1 MVIFR
6 ARRKV
11 MMVEQVA
18 GIWTI
23 VARKSLPSNNVVKFR
38 QKAFLVLP
46 ESPAYVSRKFI
57 TYYLTTNGQ
66 QLSFFQMD
74 LKQQGELVEDIFCKQ
89 IVRQLS
95 SSLNTSGI
103 NLTTLLYVLLGAI
116 AALPVGMVLGPVLGI
131 NIG

>member
-1 MVIFR
+1 M
-6 ARRKV
+6 
-11 MMVEQVA
+11 
-18 GIWTI
+18 
-23 VARKSLPSNNVVKFR
+23 
-38 QKAFLVLP
+38 LP

-95 SSLNTSGI
+95 SSLNTTGI
-103 NLTTLLYVLLGAI
+103 NLTTVMYVLLGAI